1 MAVDCTLHSARLR
14 GSRVDLAFCSLSESE
29 EVALAMTLLKRHS
42 SVTFK
47 LGGERKKTST
57 CAESTFPL
65 TQRDEA
71 IVQRSSCFGR
81 EKY

>member
-42 SVTFK
+42 SVTF
-47 LGGERKKTST
+47 
-57 CAESTFPL
+57 
-65 TQRDEA
+65 
-71 IVQRSSCFGR
+71 
-81 EKY
+81 